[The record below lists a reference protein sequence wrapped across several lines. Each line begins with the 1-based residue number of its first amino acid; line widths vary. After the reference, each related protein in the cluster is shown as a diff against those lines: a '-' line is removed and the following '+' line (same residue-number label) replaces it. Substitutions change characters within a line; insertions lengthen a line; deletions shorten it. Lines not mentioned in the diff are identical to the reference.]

1 MKPLDKL
8 SLAILLTEGNF
19 SCVKAARSLGIVSHD
34 HLTRLLKQPV
44 TFKTVLTPL
53 EQLPKHGYLAVD
65 DTVVAKPFAEHI
77 EGLAYVWSGN
87 DEKIVMGMSVF
98 LAVWHAEGHLH
109 LVQVELPGEHSK
121 HELFQ
126 TLLTQLK
133 EAGCEPDCIYFDNWY
148 ASSETL
154 NLIDSLDWTY
164 VTRIKANRL
173 FAGKPLQDA
182 KFWGGASKKGPLK
195 GLKHKVQVVKHGN
208 RYLATNVLHSTTT
221 VQLAKKYQNRWVIET
236 VFRALKSVLH
246 LEKCHCRSLQAQF
259 NHLLAAV
266 RAFEWLRRHFPTL
279 GPELAQRE
287 FLHMYRSGQLKP
299 EHILTQAA

>member
-1 MKPLDKL
+1 MQPLDKL

-19 SCVKAARSLGIVSHD
+19 SCVKASRSLGMVSHD

-44 TFKTVLTPL
+44 TFKAVLTPL
-53 EQLPKHGYLAVD
+53 NQLPKQGYLTVD
-65 DTVVAKPFAEHI
+65 DTVVAKPFAAQI

-87 DEKIVMGMSVF
+87 DEKTVMGMSVF
-98 LAVWHAEGHLH
+98 LAVWHAGGQLH
-109 LVQVELPGEHSK
+109 LVQVELPGERSK

-148 ASSETL
+148 ASSQTL
-154 NLIDSLDWTY
+154 NLIDSLGWTY

-173 FAGKPLQDA
+173 FAGKALQNC
-182 KFWGGASKKGPLK
+182 KFWGAASKKGPLK
-195 GLKHKVQVVKHGN
+195 GLKHKVQVVKHRN
-208 RYLATNVLHSTTT
+208 RYLATNVLHATTT
-221 VQLAKKYQNRWVIET
+221 GQLARKYQNRWAIET

-259 NHLLAAV
+259 NHLLAAI

-287 FLHMYRSGQLKP
+287 FLHLYRSGQLKP